1 MILLLTV
8 TFLCQALAHD
18 NCLAGCVI
26 TVKRKFAE
34 SAGRHQSP
42 FSSTDLLS
50 PPFHSTIAEHD
61 DITNMF
67 HKIRKTC
74 GDVKY
79 FDGCLSRCDLS
90 REQQMLQHSIHHW
103 KFFCSAVSNSNA
115 RGVRDYILCERTHLR
130 RATLNCSPI
139 NIRDLNTT
147 SVAGLSQ
154 FCELVLSYDFLETS
168 TNTHEHSV
176 DRYEGND
183 NISRHFDRYQ
193 KCFHR
198 ERPDCT
204 PQAVEL
210 KQRIEVALQQTYEKL
225 ISASDMTV
233 PHLCSQWRR
242 AMPSDIVAPDA
253 TEKTIE
259 MAYSSTLSETRMSTS
274 MTTTPTSVA
283 ITAIDYMVTE
293 ARKSTSPAVIQMM
306 LPVQMTDAPV
316 VTLNAHHQA
325 SHGSILK
332 ENSRSRRIYD
342 TLTGPH
348 TSSNV
353 PLLDLISIIFTLFA
367 IFQVE

>member
-154 FCELVLSYDFLETS
+154 FCE
-168 TNTHEHSV
+168 
-176 DRYEGND
+176 
-183 NISRHFDRYQ
+183 HFDRYQ

-316 VTLNAHHQA
+316 VTLNA